1 MELSKAAYFH
11 LFFSIFFINELI
23 EQCCQLNLGATY
35 EGENVSILVYA
46 DDILLISPVDKHL
59 QDLLDKC
66 TAFSEK
72 WCVKFNPNKSNI
84 IQFGKPLLSQY
95 PLILNNKPLTFSNSL
110 KYLGIEINNNF
121 DPNITAIEKFKKV
134 QKSIFSLSFLGLR
147 PNKISPFLQSSIFKT
162 FCLSQFTYALET
174 TTLNQKT
181 RNYLNICQNNLIRQL
196 LKLNK
201 FCHITEVLQCL
212 RIHDFENLY
221 ICSKLSFLETIKNN
235 GLSQFIFDR
244 LCLDLNNTKKKSK
257 SFKKDILLLEQYF
270 GTDIAVIL
278 ASPSRLKAEIKGTFR
293 ERDQLSE
300 TVFFCLKNFHI
311 PFYKNFLSN
320 IIMPSFLQEYIAQ
333 MDEIINS

>member
-1 MELSKAAYFH
+1 MDPTLWFLLKKYYDSSKGIILSDSPETQNTEFPISCGVKQGGILSPF
-11 LFFSIFFINELI
+11 LFNIFINELI

-147 PNKISPFLQSSIFKT
+147 PNKISPFLQSSIFK
-162 FCLSQFTYALET
+162 
-174 TTLNQKT
+174 
-181 RNYLNICQNNLIRQL
+181 
-196 LKLNK
+196 
-201 FCHITEVLQCL
+201 
-212 RIHDFENLY
+212 
-221 ICSKLSFLETIKNN
+221 
-235 GLSQFIFDR
+235 
-244 LCLDLNNTKKKSK
+244 
-257 SFKKDILLLEQYF
+257 
-270 GTDIAVIL
+270 
-278 ASPSRLKAEIKGTFR
+278 
-293 ERDQLSE
+293 
-300 TVFFCLKNFHI
+300 
-311 PFYKNFLSN
+311 NFLSRS
-320 IIMPSFLQEYIAQ
+320 IHKRS
-333 MDEIINS
+333 